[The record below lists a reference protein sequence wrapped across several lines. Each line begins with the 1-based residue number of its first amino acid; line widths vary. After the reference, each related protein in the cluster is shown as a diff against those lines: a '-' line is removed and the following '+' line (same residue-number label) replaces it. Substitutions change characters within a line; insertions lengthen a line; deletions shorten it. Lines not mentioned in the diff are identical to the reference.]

1 MEFHF
6 EAREGEEPH
15 HQWCLVYE
23 AASSRVV
30 HLHQHIAI
38 SPDAAL
44 AKEQLEEAALAQ
56 VPSNIPRERLAV
68 AHPDP
73 GVEFGP
79 AMTYVVDPES
89 GQVSAT
95 RSTDTFYEAR

>member
-1 MEFHF
+1 MEFHL
-6 EAREGEEPH
+6 ESREGEEPY

-23 AASSRVV
+23 VESSRVV

-44 AKEQLEEAALAQ
+44 AKEQLAEAALAQ
-56 VPSNIPRERLAV
+56 VPSDIPREHLAV

-73 GVEFGP
+73 GVELGP
-79 AMTYVVDPES
+79 DMTYVIDPES
-89 GQVSAT
+89 GRVTA
-95 RSTDTFYEAR
+95 RRDAKTFYETR

>member
-1 MEFHF
+1 MEFHVD
-6 EAREGEEPH
+6 ARAGEEPH

-23 AASSRVV
+23 VESSRVV

-44 AKEQLEEAALAQ
+44 AKEQLAEAALAQ
-56 VPSNIPRERLAV
+56 VPSSVPRERLAV

-73 GVEFGP
+73 GVELGP
-79 AMTYVVDPES
+79 DMTYVIDPES
-89 GQVSAT
+89 GRVTA
-95 RSTDTFYEAR
+95 RPDAKTFYETR